1 MGGYHYYYLRDGSNN
16 IITGWSQS
24 FPNLDPW
31 TTKSFPNMDI
41 DTVSVS
47 EVAQVSY
54 VTLTTGFPLGKG
66 VMLASFQEGGSLL
79 WTADLFSIE
88 HW

>member
-1 MGGYHYYYLRDGSNN
+1 MRVCMGGYQYYYLTDGSNN
-16 IITGWSQS
+16 IITGWCQS

-47 EVAQVSY
+47 E
-54 VTLTTGFPLGKG
+54 TLTTGFSLGKG
-66 VMLASFQEGGSLL
+66 VMLASFQEGRILL
-79 WTADLFSIE
+79 WAADLFSIE

>member
-1 MGGYHYYYLRDGSNN
+1 
-16 IITGWSQS
+16 
-24 FPNLDPW
+24 
-31 TTKSFPNMDI
+31 MDI
-41 DTVSVS
+41 DTASVS
-47 EVAQVSY
+47 EVTQVSC

-79 WTADLFSIE
+79 WAADLFSLE